1 MSYLLDKKA
10 KQKKLL
16 KYSIFIVGFFL
27 LLYFSGGVFGFLGSV
42 SHFIFKPV
50 INAGNNL
57 GESINNLGDYF
68 SSKKELSIL
77 YEKSLADINNLNA
90 KMANHNEILE
100 ENISLKESLNR
111 KSEDKNLLLASIL
124 VKPNSSPYDTLI
136 LDVGE
141 KYGVKIGDLVFAFG
155 NIPIGKIAEVYD
167 KTSKVVLF
175 SNSKEET
182 EVSLDKVYFKM
193 IGRGGGNFEI
203 DLPRDFEIEKG
214 DEVVLP
220 GITPHTVAIFEKII
234 SDPRDSF
241 ARALFV
247 SPVNIQEIK
256 FVEIQRNEF

>member
-1 MSYLLDKKA
+1 MSYLLDKKV
-10 KQKKLL
+10 KQKKSL
-16 KYSIFIVGFFL
+16 KYFFIIFLFFIV
-27 LLYFSGGVFGFLGSV
+27 LYFSTGVFNFLGSIT
-42 SHFIFKPV
+42 HFIFKPI

-57 GESINNLGDYF
+57 GDNVNNLVDYF
-68 SSKKELSIL
+68 SSKKELAIL

-90 KMANHNEILE
+90 KMANYNEILE
-100 ENISLKESLNR
+100 ENMSLKESLNR
-111 KSEDKNLLLASIL
+111 TSQDKNFLLSSIL

-136 LDVGE
+136 VDVGE
-141 KYGVKIGDLVFAFG
+141 KHGVKIGDLVFVFG
-155 NIPIGKIAEVYD
+155 NIPVGKIAEVYD
-167 KTSKVVLF
+167 KTSKVILF
-175 SNSKEET
+175 SNSKEGT
-182 EVSLDKVYFKM
+182 EVSLDQVYFKM

-214 DEVVLP
+214 AEVVLP
-220 GITPHTVAIFEKII
+220 GITPYTVAIFEKII